1 MPTSPSRPAPER
13 IVDAAERL
21 IRTAGFVHA
30 TTKEIAREA
39 GCSEALLYKHFV
51 NKEDIFLRVL
61 IERLPRLTTLFTE
74 LTDDDQDAEDTED
87 ADGPGARGVEERL
100 TAVAR
105 KAADFYEEM
114 LPMVGALLAEP
125 GLLTRFAE
133 GLAAVGRKG
142 PYEAGDALTDYL
154 VRERERG
161 RIRADADPRA
171 AAGMLIGACF
181 QRAFFVAFGGPAAVQ
196 PADDFAA
203 ALSRTLWAA
212 LAPPSAAAAPPAA
225 PPAA

>member
-1 MPTSPSRPAPER
+1 M
-13 IVDAAERL
+13 DAAERL
-21 IRTAGFVHA
+21 VRTAGFVHA

-51 NKEDIFLRVL
+51 NKEEIFLRVL
-61 IERLPRLTTLFTE
+61 FERLPRLGVLLTE
-74 LTDDDQDAEDTED
+74 LADD
-87 ADGPGARGVEERL
+87 PGERGVEECLR
-100 TAVAR
+100 AVAR

-114 LPMVGALLAEP
+114 LPMVGALLVEP

-142 PYEAGDALTDYL
+142 PYEAGDALAEYL
-154 VRERERG
+154 ARERERG
-161 RIRADADPRA
+161 RIRADADTRA
-171 AAGMLIGACF
+171 AAVLLLGACF

-203 ALSRTLWAA
+203 AVSRTVWAA
-212 LAPPSAAAAPPAA
+212 VCLPPAAAPPPTVSPSSAGPPPAAEPPPAADPPSAA
-225 PPAA
+225 

>member
-61 IERLPRLTTLFTE
+61 FERLPRLGALLTE
-74 LTDDDQDAEDTED
+74 LAED
-87 ADGPGARGVEERL
+87 PGGRDVEECL
-100 TAVAR
+100 EAVAH
-105 KAADFYEEM
+105 KAADFYQEM
-114 LPMVGALLAEP
+114 LPMVGALLVEP
-125 GLLTRFAE
+125 GLLARFAE

-142 PYEAGDALTDYL
+142 PYEAGDALAAYL
-154 VRERERG
+154 AQERERG

-171 AAGMLIGACF
+171 AAVMLLGACF

-196 PADDFAA
+196 PVDDFAA

-212 LAPPSAAAAPPAA
+212 LAPPPAAAPSAA
-225 PPAA
+225 PPPAA

>member
-21 IRTAGFVHA
+21 VRTAGFAHA
-30 TTKEIAREA
+30 TTKEIARAA

-61 IERLPRLTTLFTE
+61 FERMPRLGGLLTE
-74 LTDDDQDAEDTED
+74 LADD
-87 ADGPGARGVEERL
+87 PGGRSVEECLR
-100 TAVAR
+100 AVAG
-105 KAADFYEEM
+105 KAVDFYLEI
-114 LPMVGALLAEP
+114 LPMTGALLVEP
-125 GLLTRFAE
+125 GLLARFAE

-142 PYEAGDALTDYL
+142 PSEAGDALADYL

-161 RIRADADPRA
+161 RIRVDADPGA
-171 AAGMLIGACF
+171 AAAMLLGACF
-181 QRAFFVAFGGPAAVQ
+181 QRAFFVAFGGAAAAQ
-196 PADDFAA
+196 PADEFTA
-203 ALSRTLWAA
+203 ALSRTVWAA
-212 LAPPSAAAAPPAA
+212 LSPPPAAPLPAPPPAAPSPAA